1 MLPLCADKKKK
12 TLPPLLKKE
21 KKSHVQ
27 NALLVQTAPEVL
39 ELFIHQGS
47 LFTLSSSKKVKN
59 TNQQTSLLK
68 HHFG

>member
-12 TLPPLLKKE
+12 PYHLLSKKK

-47 LFTLSSSKKVKN
+47 LFTLSSSKESK
-59 TNQQTSLLK
+59 K
-68 HHFG
+68 H

>member
-1 MLPLCADKKKK
+1 MLPLCADKKKNLTTSSQK
-12 TLPPLLKKE
+12 R

-68 HHFG
+68 PHFG